1 MALTMETQV
10 KSYKLY
16 PNTTCPTDQALHFLL
31 QLVYKISGI
40 GIVSVGLGEAVIL
53 KPTMMVTFAAVN
65 VTTAVM
71 SLKYT
76 SWPALSEALLGEQH
90 GFKVKN
96 MSLQFYSIANESKN
110 DPPREAAGFTAQMII
125 LNLEGHINAGH
136 TPVVCCYTALGQDPV
151 LGCYTFPV
159 SCKFAELRENIDH
172 HPCKKMED
180 GARSLTPG
188 DADIVGIVP
197 ITPMCGELLRQSS
210 SESFCSL

>member
-1 MALTMETQV
+1 
-10 KSYKLY
+10 
-16 PNTTCPTDQALHFLL
+16 
-31 QLVYKISGI
+31 
-40 GIVSVGLGEAVIL
+40 
-53 KPTMMVTFAAVN
+53 MMVTFAAVN

-76 SWPALSEALLGEQH
+76 LWPALSEALLGEQH

-96 MSLQFYSIANESKN
+96 ISLQFYSIANESKN

-125 LNLEGHINAGH
+125 LNLEGHTNADH
-136 TPVVCCYTALGQDPV
+136 TPVVCCYTALGQAPV

-188 DADIVGIVP
+188 DADIVGIIP
-197 ITPMCGELLRQSS
+197 ITPMCV
-210 SESFCSL
+210 ESFSDNLLLSHFAVCDMGHAVCDVDVVKVMGKKADESAMS